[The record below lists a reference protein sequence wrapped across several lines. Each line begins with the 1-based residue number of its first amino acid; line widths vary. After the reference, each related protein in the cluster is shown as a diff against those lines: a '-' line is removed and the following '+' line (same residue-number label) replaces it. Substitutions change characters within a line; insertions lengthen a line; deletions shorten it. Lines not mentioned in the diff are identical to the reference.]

1 MGCKKFKLRQHEI
14 FSKKSNHLVTHQFFK
29 KNGIGLFFENLKRI
43 LFRYQIRENFGIR
56 KFSNFQPLAQRKLNL
71 QIAFYGST
79 IMLNEKFE
87 FGLSCRSFIVSL
99 SQKFS
104 MEMLVLS

>member
-1 MGCKKFKLRQHEI
+1 MRFFQKNRTI
-14 FSKKSNHLVTHQFFK
+14 WVTHQFFK
-29 KNGIGLFFENLKRI
+29 KKWHWIIFENLKRI

-56 KFSNFQPLAQRKLNL
+56 KFSNLQPLAQRKLNH

-87 FGLSCRSFIVSL
+87 FGLSCSSFIVSL